1 MIVNP
6 SIKQIYR
13 EISEQTVRY
22 NNTPDKDRRYIK
34 RFVHIFKNELSEDE
48 QIYLAKSL
56 LESLNYRNI
65 VTDPDNVLL
74 LHNIRLRSV
83 TYVFFVVASL
93 MLLGAAL
100 YKTNDT
106 LNGILEAL
114 SNVLKLLSI

>member
-6 SIKQIYR
+6 LIKQIYR